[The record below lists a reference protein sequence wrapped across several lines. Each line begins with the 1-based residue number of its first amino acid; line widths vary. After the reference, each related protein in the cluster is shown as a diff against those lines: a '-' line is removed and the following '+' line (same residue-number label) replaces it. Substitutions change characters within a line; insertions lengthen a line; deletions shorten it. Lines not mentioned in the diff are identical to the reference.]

1 MPPNRWSCIK
11 PDRDDVD
18 SGRKQMLS
26 RALALVREHPLLTP
40 LLIVYATV
48 SLIAAIFAFG
58 PSHFPIDLV
67 LLAAYISAIH
77 FATRGRPLAPTGDQV
92 PADRS
97 RDVGLTISVAV
108 LQLAGVTLAWFA
120 ITHGF
125 PAAWAAGLRAHGI
138 PSLIAGKAAAA
149 MLTVPLVL
157 LPTVVAVVAFRVR
170 ARDVG
175 LTARPR
181 DLLLGVAL
189 AAISVGVGA
198 ADAAAGGHPG
208 LLWQS
213 APLPIVT
220 ATIAFQSLL
229 NGVPEELAFR
239 GVIFGRLMPWLGRP
253 GNSLAISTMAW
264 GLYHVPLFVV
274 GSGTPIWLAVATGL
288 FGALSGLVFGYLFY
302 RTRSIWPGVIWHTSI
317 TGIGLMFV

>member
-1 MPPNRWSCIK
+1 
-11 PDRDDVD
+11 
-18 SGRKQMLS
+18 MLS
-26 RALALVREHPLLTP
+26 RAVALVREHPLLTP

-48 SLIAAIFAFG
+48 SLVAAIFAFG
-58 PSHFPIDLV
+58 PSHFPINLV
-67 LLAAYISAIH
+67 LLAAYISVIH
-77 FATRGRPLAPTGDQV
+77 FATRGRPHASAADQAP
-92 PADRS
+92 ANRS
-97 RDVGLTISVAV
+97 RDVSLAISVAV
-108 LQLAGVTLAWFA
+108 LQLAGATLAWFLF
-120 ITHGF
+120 IQHGF
-125 PAAWAAGLRAHGI
+125 PAEWAAGLRAHGI

-149 MLTVPLVL
+149 MLTVPLLL
-157 LPTVVAVVAFRVR
+157 LPTVIAVVAFRVR

-175 LTARPR
+175 LTARPS
-181 DLLLGVAL
+181 DLLLGVGL

-198 ADAAAGGHPG
+198 GVAAAGGHPG

-213 APLPIVT
+213 APVPIVT

-264 GLYHVPLFVV
+264 GLYHVPSFVV
-274 GSGTPIWLAVATGL
+274 GSGTPIWLAVAIGL
-288 FGALSGLVFGYLFY
+288 FGALSGLVFGYLLY

-317 TGIGLMFV
+317 TGVGLMFV

>member
-1 MPPNRWSCIK
+1 MHE
-11 PDRDDVD
+11 VD
-18 SGRKQMLS
+18 SALKQMLS
-26 RALALVREHPLLTP
+26 RAVALVRGHPLLTP

-48 SLIAAIFAFG
+48 NLIAAIFAFG

-77 FATRGRPLAPTGDQV
+77 FATRGRPVAPAADQA

-97 RDVGLTISVAV
+97 RDIGLTISVAV
-108 LQLAGVTLAWFA
+108 LQLAGVTLAWFV
-120 ITHGF
+120 IIPHGF
-125 PAAWAAGLRAHGI
+125 PVAWAAGLRGAGI

-149 MLTVPLVL
+149 TLTVPLVL

-189 AAISVGVGA
+189 AVISAGVGA
-198 ADAAAGGHPG
+198 GDAAAGGNPG

-213 APLPIVT
+213 APLPILT
-220 ATIAFQSLL
+220 ATIAFQSLV
-229 NGVPEELAFR
+229 NGLPEELAFR

-253 GNSLAISTMAW
+253 GNSLAISTMAF
-264 GLYHVPLFVV
+264 GLYHVPSFVV
-274 GSGTPIWLAVATGL
+274 GSGTPIWLALPTGL

-302 RTRSIWPGVIWHTSI
+302 RTRSIWPGMIWHTSI
-317 TGIGLMFV
+317 TGVGLMFV

>member
-1 MPPNRWSCIK
+1 
-11 PDRDDVD
+11 
-18 SGRKQMLS
+18 MLS
-26 RALALVREHPLLTP
+26 RAVALVREHPLLTP

-67 LLAAYISAIH
+67 LLAAYVSAIH
-77 FATRGRPLAPTGDQV
+77 FATRGRPLPSPADQA

-97 RDVGLTISVAV
+97 RDVGLTISVAA
-108 LQLAGVTLAWFA
+108 LQLAGITLAWFV
-120 ITHGF
+120 IIPHGF
-125 PAAWAAGLRAHGI
+125 PAAWAAGLRAAGI

-157 LPTVVAVVAFRVR
+157 VPTVVAVVAFRVR

-198 ADAAAGGHPG
+198 GAAGAGGHPG

-213 APLPIVT
+213 APLPILT
-220 ATIAFQSLL
+220 ATIAFQSLV
-229 NGVPEELAFR
+229 NGLPEEFAFR

-253 GNSLAISTMAW
+253 GNSLAISTMAF
-264 GLYHVPLFVV
+264 GLYHVPSFVA
-274 GSGTPIWLAVATGL
+274 GSGRPIWLAVATGL
-288 FGALSGLVFGYLFY
+288 FGALSGLVFGYLYY
-302 RTRSIWPGVIWHTSI
+302 RTRSIWPGVIWHTSN
-317 TGIGLMFV
+317 TGVGLMFV